1 LGRVSVPKAE
11 RNSAFGKNGILP
23 ENEGLRDDF
32 HKMLEAFYFLK
43 IFDYR
48 EMV

>member
-23 ENEGLRDDF
+23 ENEGLWEES
-32 HKMLEAFYFLK
+32 KMTEAFYF
-43 IFDYR
+43 
-48 EMV
+48 